1 MVRHKWPKRNDL
13 DCTGH
18 FATAT
23 NPPASPARPGWARR
37 TFQALVRPAPSGPGN
52 RVESLDMLRGLMA
65 LAVAFYHFTIWYPV
79 FQPGRFMAYTAA
91 KAGHYGVEGFFIIS
105 GFCFF
110 HIYRAGHFDARGLR
124 DFHIKRFLRI
134 APLYYLAVALNVAL
148 GLTVGPS
155 PTPRMLLENATLTF
169 GLFHPN
175 HSLVLGGWSI
185 GIEYVFY
192 MVFPLLAWAAARYR
206 PFLAL
211 VALVMILLSVPY
223 TLYLVPEAAMAGD
236 MKFHTYVQ
244 LANHGFL
251 FFLGG
256 LVAQAR
262 GRIGWRFTRLSFLVL
277 AGVLTVIFSRYI
289 RNFYDHFVV
298 MEGPP
303 RYAFAAL
310 CLGMVVLFAFRD
322 FPPSPLKRAGI
333 FLGDISYS
341 VYLIHPFAQV
351 LLQALLPGTLSPVI
365 GFGLGLALTLG
376 LATLTHRWL
385 ERPAM
390 ALGKRLTRYSTA

>member
-1 MVRHKWPKRNDL
+1 
-13 DCTGH
+13 
-18 FATAT
+18 
-23 NPPASPARPGWARR
+23 
-37 TFQALVRPAPSGPGN
+37 
-52 RVESLDMLRGLMA
+52 MLRGLMA

-110 HIYRAGHFDARGLR
+110 HIYGPGSFRGRGLWN
-124 DFHIKRFLRI
+124 FHIKRFLRI
-134 APLYYLAVALNVAL
+134 APLYYLAVALNMAL
-148 GLTVGPS
+148 GLTVGP
-155 PTPRMLLENATLTF
+155 PANGRMLLENATLTF

-192 MVFPLLAWAAARYR
+192 MVFPLLAWAAGRYR

-211 VALVMILLSVPY
+211 ATLVMVLLSVPY
-223 TLYLVPEAAMAGD
+223 TLWLVPAASMTGD

-262 GRIGWRFTRLSFLVL
+262 ARIPWRLTRLSFLIL
-277 AGVLTVIFSRYI
+277 GVGLGLMFSRYI

-310 CLGMVVLFAFRD
+310 CLGMVALFAFRD
-322 FPPSPLKRAGI
+322 FPESRLKRAGI
-333 FLGDISYS
+333 FLGEVSYS
-341 VYLIHPFAQV
+341 VYLIHPFAQE
-351 LLQALLPGTLSPVI
+351 ALLRLVPGGLPPVL
-365 GFGLGLALTLG
+365 GFTLG
-376 LATLTHRWL
+376 LVMTLLVATLTHRL
-385 ERPAM
+385 IERPAM
-390 ALGKRLTRYSTA
+390 NLGRRLTAK

>member
-1 MVRHKWPKRNDL
+1 
-13 DCTGH
+13 
-18 FATAT
+18 
-23 NPPASPARPGWARR
+23 
-37 TFQALVRPAPSGPGN
+37 
-52 RVESLDMLRGLMA
+52 MA

-79 FQPGRFMAYTAA
+79 FLPGRFMAYTAA

-110 HIYRAGHFDARGLR
+110 HIYRSGSFDGRGLR

-148 GLTVGPS
+148 GLTVGPPAS
-155 PTPRMLLENATLTF
+155 GRMLLENATLTF

-192 MVFPLLAWAAARYR
+192 LVFPLLAWAAARYR
-206 PFLAL
+206 PFLLLAS
-211 VALVMILLSVPY
+211 LVMVLLSVPY
-223 TLYLVPEAAMAGD
+223 TLWLVPMATMTGD

-262 GRIGWRFTRLSFLVL
+262 ARIPWRLGRASFLILGAGL
-277 AGVLTVIFSRYI
+277 ALVFSRYI

-310 CLGMVVLFAFRD
+310 CLGMVALFAFRD
-322 FPPSPLKRAGI
+322 FPESRLKQAGI
-333 FLGDISYS
+333 FLGEVSYS
-341 VYLIHPFAQV
+341 VYLIHPLAQV
-351 LLQALLPGTLSPVI
+351 ALLRLAPD
-365 GFGLGLALTLG
+365 GLAPVASFTLG
-376 LATLTHRWL
+376 LLLTLLLATCTHRWI

-390 ALGKRLTRYSTA
+390 NLGRRLTAR